1 MGGGMGKSQEP
12 CVFVCFGGMH
22 IYVLYT
28 IKRATRR
35 QKRNDE
41 AASPFE
47 PDHNE
52 VAITPPKKER
62 QASACVPSPEA
73 QRQLGPLRRMPPHQ
87 GAARL
92 LQRLPRPGQQLGS
105 TASSTCVLFG
115 GLVNGGEI
123 GVVFQMRV
131 T

>member
-1 MGGGMGKSQEP
+1 M
-12 CVFVCFGGMH
+12 FVCFGGMH

-52 VAITPPKKER
+52 VAITPPKKKDR
-62 QASACVPSPEA
+62 HQRASHHLKPSANSAPSDVCPPTKA
-73 QRQLGPLRRMPPHQ
+73 QPASSSAFPAP
-87 GAARL
+87 ASSWA
-92 LQRLPRPGQQLGS
+92 S